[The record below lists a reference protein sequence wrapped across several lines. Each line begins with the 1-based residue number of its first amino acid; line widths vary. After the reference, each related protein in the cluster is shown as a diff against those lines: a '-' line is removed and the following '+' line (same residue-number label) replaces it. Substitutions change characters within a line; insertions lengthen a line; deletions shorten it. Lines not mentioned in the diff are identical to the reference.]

1 LGKTTG
7 FLGKILALIP
17 KIIEETR
24 FLGWNPVATIET
36 YLVGWALPTIYY
48 TGSSK

>member
-1 LGKTTG
+1 M
-7 FLGKILALIP
+7 ALIP

-36 YLVGWALPTIYY
+36 YLVGCGTAHHILYW
-48 TGSSK
+48 